1 MMAEQNLFEILQ
13 AFSGGARNWSQIVQ
27 RISCWNENLNL

>member
-13 AFSGGARNWSQIVQ
+13 AFSGGARNLSQISQ
-27 RISCWNENLNL
+27 RISCGNENLNL